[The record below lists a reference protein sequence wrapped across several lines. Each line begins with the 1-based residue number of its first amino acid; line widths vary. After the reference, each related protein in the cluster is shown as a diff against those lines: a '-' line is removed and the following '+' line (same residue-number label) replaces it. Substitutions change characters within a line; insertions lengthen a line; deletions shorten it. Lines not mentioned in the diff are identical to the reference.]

1 VAKILISGWYGFGN
15 LGDEAILSAIV
26 HSLKNN
32 VPNADVRVFSFRLAH
47 TRAIHHIEVFRHPP
61 QGILSWIKGVL
72 SGRIWSAFKGFIW
85 CDVLL
90 LGGGGFLSDWQP
102 EAPWVWLRQAL
113 IARLLGKKVMLY
125 GIGAGP
131 FSRPFGKWLTRTII
145 NRHVNAITVRDEA
158 SREWLEKAGVAK
170 KIIEVT
176 ADPAINLPSIKAW
189 PCRGGVKKVGICVAP
204 IFHLERHWPG
214 KYYKYERFVD
224 GLAET
229 VRLLAK
235 EGFEVFFIPMQASSD
250 IAFAEEI
257 IAKSAVQAKLLDSSS
272 EIGQAVTLLA
282 KVDVLI
288 ALRLHAAI
296 LGAIQGIP
304 PVGIIYNHKVD
315 EFLKQVAMDEY
326 AEELGDGSVW
336 READI
341 NPHRLVENVKV
352 IAANYPAIC
361 ANLNARVSDLQR
373 AEKGNIRK
381 LNELLSKKG

>member
-1 VAKILISGWYGFGN
+1 
-15 LGDEAILSAIV
+15 
-26 HSLKNN
+26 
-32 VPNADVRVFSFRLAH
+32 
-47 TRAIHHIEVFRHPP
+47 
-61 QGILSWIKGVL
+61 
-72 SGRIWSAFKGFIW
+72 
-85 CDVLL
+85 
-90 LGGGGFLSDWQP
+90 
-102 EAPWVWLRQAL
+102 
-113 IARLLGKKVMLY
+113 LLGKKVMLY

-131 FSRPFGKWLTRTII
+131 FSRPFGQWLTRTII

-170 KIIEVT
+170 SFIEVT
-176 ADPAINLPSIKAW
+176 ADPAVNLPFVKECH
-189 PCRGGVKKVGICVAP
+189 CRDGVKKVGICVAP

-381 LNELLSKKG
+381 LNELLSKKDNCLLMIEPLAKN